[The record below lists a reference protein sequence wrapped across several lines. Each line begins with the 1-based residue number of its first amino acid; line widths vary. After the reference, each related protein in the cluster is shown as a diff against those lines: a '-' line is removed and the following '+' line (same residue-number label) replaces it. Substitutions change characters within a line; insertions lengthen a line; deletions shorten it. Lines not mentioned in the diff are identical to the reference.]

1 LPGARPR
8 RPVACFPPARLASLR
23 AMEAALAVL
32 AAIGFFV
39 VAWRLVKAVLR
50 LARLGLDV
58 YAAGELADT
67 RARRGDLT
75 GMEEAKRA
83 AAARKRARW
92 RMVAPA
98 VVWLLLLVLP
108 ALTPWTRSLYAS
120 YTLFW
125 VLGRLRRG
133 PVGVGPDPGSQP
145 RAS

>member
-1 LPGARPR
+1 
-8 RPVACFPPARLASLR
+8 
-23 AMEAALAVL
+23 MESALAVL

-39 VAWRLVKAVLR
+39 VAWRLFKAILR
-50 LARLGLDV
+50 VARLGLDV
-58 YAAGELADT
+58 YAAGELADA

-75 GMEEAKRA
+75 GMEDATRA
-83 AAARKRARW
+83 AAARRRTRW
-92 RMVAPA
+92 RTTGPA

-133 PVGVGPDPGSQP
+133 PVGVGPDPGGQP